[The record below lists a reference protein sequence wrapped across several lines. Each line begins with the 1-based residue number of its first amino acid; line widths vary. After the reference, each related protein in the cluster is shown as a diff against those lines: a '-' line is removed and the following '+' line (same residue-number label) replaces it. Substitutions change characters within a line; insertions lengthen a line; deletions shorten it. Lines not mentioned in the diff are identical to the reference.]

1 MKETPRVFD
10 QLARD
15 YDHWYEKPF
24 GRSVYALELSAL
36 RRVCRDFRRGLEV
49 GVGTGRFALPLG
61 IPYGADPSLEMLRLA
76 RKRGLTVVQA
86 AGENL
91 PFVTGGFDLVLLM
104 VTLCFVDSPEAVL
117 REAHRVLGPGGRLVL
132 GLILRESPW
141 AAFYQEKG
149 RRGHPLYQRAHFY
162 SLPEL
167 RELLS
172 RTGFKEKR
180 ILSTLFEPPQT
191 ERPIT
196 NQEIREGFH
205 PQAGFFILLA
215 LKSS

>member
-1 MKETPRVFD
+1 MRGIPQVFD
-10 QLARD
+10 RLARD

-36 RRVCRDFRRGLEV
+36 RRVCRDFRQALEV
-49 GVGTGRFALPLG
+49 GVGTGRFAKPLG
-61 IPYGADPSLEMLRLA
+61 IPYGADPSREMLKLA

-86 AGENL
+86 AGEHL
-91 PFVTGGFDLVLLM
+91 PFLTGSFDLVLLM
-104 VTLCFVDSPEAVL
+104 VTLCFVDYPEDVL
-117 REAHRVLGPGGRLVL
+117 REAYRVLSPGGRLVL

-149 RRGHPLYQRAHFY
+149 RRGHPLYQRARFY

-167 RELLS
+167 REMLS
-172 RTGFKEKR
+172 RTGFEEKK
-180 ILSTLFEPPQT
+180 ILSTFFEPPQT

-196 NQEIREGFH
+196 NPEIRQGFH

>member
-1 MKETPRVFD
+1 MRGIPQVFD
-10 QLARD
+10 RLARD

-36 RRVCRDFRRGLEV
+36 RRVCRDFRQALEV
-49 GVGTGRFALPLG
+49 GVGTG
-61 IPYGADPSLEMLRLA
+61 S
-76 RKRGLTVVQA
+76 
-86 AGENL
+86 
-91 PFVTGGFDLVLLM
+91 FDLVLLM
-104 VTLCFVDSPEAVL
+104 VTLCFVDYPEDVL
-117 REAHRVLGPGGRLVL
+117 REAYRVLSPGGRLVL

-149 RRGHPLYQRAHFY
+149 RRGHPLYQRARFY

-167 RELLS
+167 REMLS
-172 RTGFKEKR
+172 RTGFEEKK

-196 NQEIREGFH
+196 NPEIRQGFH
-205 PQAGFFILLA
+205 PQAGFFHPPGPQILLNFYRIGQSMLRVLS
-215 LKSS
+215 LKTF

>member
-1 MKETPRVFD
+1 MRGIPQVFD
-10 QLARD
+10 RLARD

-36 RRVCRDFRRGLEV
+36 RRVCRDFRQALEV
-49 GVGTGRFALPLG
+49 GVGTG
-61 IPYGADPSLEMLRLA
+61 S
-76 RKRGLTVVQA
+76 
-86 AGENL
+86 
-91 PFVTGGFDLVLLM
+91 FDLVLLM
-104 VTLCFVDSPEAVL
+104 VTLCFVDYPEDVL
-117 REAHRVLGPGGRLVL
+117 REAYRVLSPGGRLVL

-149 RRGHPLYQRAHFY
+149 RRGHPLYQRARFY

-167 RELLS
+167 REMLS
-172 RTGFKEKR
+172 RTGFEEKK

-196 NQEIREGFH
+196 NPEIRQGFH